1 MNQRR
6 RAMRD
11 DQKQVRRQ
19 AMIDIA
25 WQLFQ
30 GTPYPAI
37 TIAEVAERAGLAKGT
52 VYLYF
57 RTKEELFLTV
67 QQQQF
72 ATWFDDLDTRLAEV
86 HGAASSARVAEII
99 CTSLDQHGALVQLL
113 AILHTVL
120 EHNIDL
126 ETALRFKRMLLERI
140 RRTGALLEGCL
151 PFLSAGQGPETLLQI
166 YALIIGVEH
175 VASPAPVVREAL
187 QLPELRIFDISFGP
201 TFAAILMALLRGL
214 EHAASD

>member
-1 MNQRR
+1 MNHRR

-11 DQKQVRRQ
+11 DQKQARRQ

-30 GTPYPAI
+30 ANPYPAI
-37 TIAEVAERAGLAKGT
+37 TMAEVAEQAGLAKGT

-57 RTKEELFLTV
+57 RTKEELFLAV

-72 ATWFDDLDTRLAEV
+72 ATWFNVLDTQLAEA
-86 HGAASSARVAEII
+86 HGACSTTRVAEII
-99 CTSLDQHGALVQLL
+99 CTSLDQRGALVQLL
-113 AILHTVL
+113 AILHTIL

-140 RRTGALLEGCL
+140 TRTGALLEGCL
-151 PFLSAGQGPETLLQI
+151 PFLPAGHGPETLLQI
-166 YALIIGVEH
+166 YALIIGIEH
-175 VASPAPVVREAL
+175 VANPAPVVREAL
-187 QLPELRIFDISFGP
+187 LLPELRIFDISFGP
-201 TFAAILMALLRGL
+201 TFAATLMALLRGL
-214 EHAASD
+214 EHAAGG